1 MQEKLIGI
9 YYLNQEIFFSDTSK
23 KNFYTILILMNWRE
37 KIFNFFRH
45 FIVLIASTP
54 LKDQYMDWV
63 RLVES
68 KMRLLV
74 HALEKNQYINL
85 VHINPQGYEDTKE
98 T

>member
-1 MQEKLIGI
+1 
-9 YYLNQEIFFSDTSK
+9 
-23 KNFYTILILMNWRE
+23 
-37 KIFNFFRH
+37 
-45 FIVLIASTP
+45 
-54 LKDQYMDWV
+54 MDWI

-74 HALEKNQYINL
+74 HSLEKNQYINL